1 MSNTSESLK
10 SLTGEQTASPA
21 YMDGKKAAMALMH
34 QIASEHG
41 EVPAFEEAMFAS
53 FTTLSVFF
61 YDLLG
66 KTDAEKL
73 IRASSDIAHQFSEE
87 RKKEPTE

>member
-1 MSNTSESLK
+1 MSNTSESLQTITDEK
-10 SLTGEQTASPA
+10 TASPA